1 MNKKSIVYLII
12 IFLFLSVCSP
22 VTYGSESISSTSKAT
37 IEEGIY
43 PTGPTCSK
51 LSSAKW
57 DEITL
62 YALTYGCLPAGWDKF
77 FEQSEVRTQVNN
89 ISDKITQQV
98 KKGDKIG
105 PAIGNTFRALYL
117 VKPED
122 MKAVIMGQDPAPQ
135 PGLATGLAF
144 STEPGV
150 SSSKVASIQRV
161 LLEAQNEDKC
171 IDLNN
176 GDLTKWAKNGVVLL
190 NMALTIPCPSDKE
203 SCTIGGHIPLWGD
216 FTSQLVSYIDKN
228 ASSTVFILW
237 GSQAGQYGE
246 KVTNKKHK
254 VIKGGHPSPRV
265 SGKNFFCKNYFNCA
279 NKWLTANEREPVNW
293 NLIESCS
300 TTTPCIWSWHSG
312 THTSSCSEKCSLADC
327 E

>member
-1 MNKKSIVYLII
+1 MNRKLII
-12 IFLFLSVCSP
+12 YLVITFLLLSLCSSLA
-22 VTYGSESISSTSKAT
+22 YASESLSSSGKAAV
-37 IEEGIY
+37 EEGIY

-51 LSSAKW
+51 LSTAKW
-57 DEITL
+57 DEISL
-62 YALTYGCLPAGWDKF
+62 YELTYGCLPAGWDKF

-89 ISDKITQQV
+89 ISDKIALEV
-98 KKGDKIG
+98 KTGDKIG

-122 MKAVIMGQDPAPQ
+122 IKAVIMGQDPAPQ

-144 STEPGV
+144 STESGV

-161 LLEAQNEDKC
+161 LLEAQNEGKC

-176 GDLTKWAKNGVVLL
+176 GDLIKWAQNGVILL
-190 NMALTIPCPSDKE
+190 NMALTIPCPSGKE
-203 SCTIGGHIPLWGD
+203 SCTIGGHIPLWGG
-216 FTSQLVSYIDKN
+216 FTSQLVFYIDNN
-228 ASSTVFILW
+228 ANPAVFILW

-254 VIKGGHPSPRV
+254 VLKGGHPSPRV

-279 NKWLTANEREPVNW
+279 NKWLASSERDPVNW
-293 NLIESCS
+293 NLIDSCP
-300 TTTPCIWSWHSG
+300 TATPCIWSWNSG
-312 THTSSCSEKCSLADC
+312 THTSSCSEKCALADC